1 MPTIPGEDNKVEA
14 TGAPPA
20 GAFDRKQRQ
29 RMLMALAVLVL
40 ALVVVLVRDREF
52 MGSPASQTSAPAGPA
67 AVATE
72 PTAPNP
78 AASQTTAEVVPQAPV
93 PQPAPPAKLMSGK
106 ARKHAATASKSA
118 SMSTTAAAAPPV
130 VTPPPPAAGVA
141 ATNAPDSNGPVITAT
156 NRTVLPPLQVEVVAG
171 NQHRTLPPR
180 SNSVKVEMNST
191 NTTPTP
197 SPESASNNP
206 GGASSAP
213 NDVAPPNQALVPNPE
228 PRVTLSPN
236 TQERVSRSVEPDYP
250 LLAKQMKVQGAVVL
264 QVLIDKSGSIQELH
278 VVSGP
283 TILASAAQQALKQW
297 HFKPYYQNGQ
307 PVETEARVTVNF
319 TISTY

>member
-1 MPTIPGEDNKVEA
+1 MPTVPGEDNKVEVSE
-14 TGAPPA
+14 APPA
-20 GAFDRKQRQ
+20 GVFERKQRQ
-29 RMLMALAVLVL
+29 RMLIALVVLVL
-40 ALVVVLVRDREF
+40 ALVVVLVRDREIA
-52 MGSPASQTSAPAGPA
+52 GSPASQTSAPAA
-67 AVATE
+67 AAPVATE
-72 PTAPNP
+72 PSTPPPAGPQTIAP
-78 AASQTTAEVVPQAPV
+78 ALAQAPV
-93 PQPAPPAKLMSGK
+93 PEPAPPPKPKTKGNRKQTAK
-106 ARKHAATASKSA
+106 TA
-118 SMSTTAAAAPPV
+118 
-130 VTPPPPAAGVA
+130 PPPPATVAPSPAAEVA
-141 ATNAPDSNGPVITAT
+141 AASPPGANGPVVTAT
-156 NRTVLPPLQVEVVAG
+156 NRTVLPPLQIEVVAG

-180 SNSVKVEMNST
+180 SNSVKVEMDST

-197 SPESASNNP
+197 TPESGSDNP
-206 GGASSAP
+206 AGASTPP
-213 NDVAPPNQALVPNPE
+213 NDMVPPSQAVAPSAA
-228 PRVTLSPN
+228 PRVTLSPD
-236 TQERVSRSVEPDYP
+236 TQQRVSRSVEPDYP